1 MSTKYSVATAQK
13 VKSWLHDGNEIAL
26 LDIREHGQ
34 YGESHLFYAIP
45 LPYSLLEAR
54 APALLPRQA
63 IRTVIYDDG
72 DAEVTT
78 RAHQR
83 LRAMGYTDV
92 TVLEGGISAWQ
103 AAGFEVFK
111 GVNVPSK
118 TFGELVEHQ
127 LHTPSMTAKELYR
140 RQQAGEKLIVLDGR
154 PFEEFKKMSIPGAIC
169 CPNGELALRIGEFT
183 TDADTTVV
191 INCAGR
197 TRSIIGAQTLVNF
210 GLSNPVYALENGT
223 QGWFL
228 AGYELDHGKELR
240 HSHRFPDDLA
250 ERREQAM
257 LVAKRY
263 GVPVISDKQAQA
275 RLDNA
280 DVSTYL
286 LDVRTPEEFAAAT
299 LPGAQHAPGGQLI
312 QANDQYLAVRQAELI
327 LFDDDGVRAPLVA
340 SWMRQLGFEACVLSA
355 GTKSGVTAAARKKT
369 ALPTLERLSIPA
381 LAAAMQSQQM
391 ALIDLRSSAAYWKQ
405 HVKGSH
411 WSIRSQIVA
420 LAKRLG
426 KPVALLADKQTIA
439 QAAAIDLREAGLPE
453 PVLVNGSMADCAN
466 AGLPIDHVADP
477 TASQG
482 WIDYLFFVH
491 DRHDGNKEASQRY
504 LDWETGL
511 LAQLDD
517 LEKAAYRIDE
527 QTNATKR

>member
-1 MSTKYSVATAQK
+1 MSTNHSVASAQK
-13 VKSWLHDGNEIAL
+13 VKEWLHDGNEIAL
-26 LDIREHGQ
+26 LDVREHGQ

-54 APALLPRQA
+54 APSLLPRQS

-72 DAEVTT
+72 DASVTT
-78 RAHQR
+78 QTHRR
-83 LRAMGYTDV
+83 LLSMGYTDV
-92 TVLEGGISAWQ
+92 TVLEGGIAAWQ

-127 LHTPSMTAKELYR
+127 LHTPSITAEELHR
-140 RQQAGEKLIVLDGR
+140 RQQSSEKLVVLDGR

-169 CPNGELALRIGEFT
+169 CPNGELALRIGEFAA
-183 TDADTTVV
+183 DADTTIV

-210 GLSNPVYALENGT
+210 GLGNPIYALENGT

-240 HSHRFPDDLA
+240 HSHRLPDDLA

-257 LVAKRY
+257 LVAKRF
-263 GVPVISDKQAQA
+263 GVPMISDKQAQA
-275 RLDNA
+275 RLNNP

-286 LDVRTPEEFAAAT
+286 LDVRTPEEFTTAT

-340 SWMRQLGFEACVLSA
+340 SWMRQLGFQVSVLSA
-355 GTKSGVTAAARKKT
+355 GTESSVAAVSRDNA
-369 ALPTLERLSIPA
+369 ALPALQRLPIPA
-381 LAAAMQSQQM
+381 LATAMQSQQM
-391 ALIDLRSSAAYWKQ
+391 ALIDLRSSAAFWQQ

-411 WSIRSQIVA
+411 WSIRPQIVA
-420 LAKRLG
+420 LVKRLG
-426 KPVALLADKQTIA
+426 KPVALLADKPALA
-439 QAAAIDLREAGLPE
+439 QAVAIDLREAGLPE
-453 PVLVNGSMADCAN
+453 PVLVDGSMSDCAN
-466 AGLPIDHVADP
+466 EGLPTDQVANP
-477 TASQG
+477 TDSQG

-491 DRHDGNKEASQRY
+491 DRHDGNREASQRY

-517 LEKAAYRIDE
+517 LEKSAYRIGE
-527 QTNATKR
+527 QTNVTER